1 MPNLRIR
8 SNPSN
13 SRWVLV
19 SDQSS
24 IKHSE
29 ISDTEINL
37 KQLTPST
44 SVLKSMLVAASLCL
58 GATQAQAQDFKI
70 AIFDSQRVM
79 QSGSAKAA
87 EAKIEL
93 EFSKRTKELQDM
105 SVRLKAMAEKFDKDV
120 HVLSESERL
129 KRQRELTDLDLDFKR
144 KQRAYNEDLNQRKN
158 EEVAA
163 LIERAQKA
171 IKAIAEAEKID
182 VVLQDAV
189 YANPR
194 IDITDKVLKALAK

>member
-1 MPNLRIR
+1 M
-8 SNPSN
+8 
-13 SRWVLV
+13 
-19 SDQSS
+19 
-24 IKHSE
+24 
-29 ISDTEINL
+29 

-44 SVLKSMLVAASLCL
+44 SVLKSLVVAASLCL
-58 GATQAQAQDFKI
+58 GTAQAQDFKI

-120 HVLSESERL
+120 HVLSEAERL

-194 IDITDKVLKALAK
+194 IDITDKVLKALTK

>member
-1 MPNLRIR
+1 
-8 SNPSN
+8 
-13 SRWVLV
+13 
-19 SDQSS
+19 
-24 IKHSE
+24 
-29 ISDTEINL
+29 
-37 KQLTPST
+37 
-44 SVLKSMLVAASLCL
+44 MLVAASLCL